1 MRRTN
6 FALPFAALA
15 ILLSAAACSA
25 DAGGSSGLK
34 QQICTESDLGGSYI
48 EKTSGGIT
56 IQNLADLSSDTSARA
71 KQLKAAGMH
80 DGRFAYWVHTVPK
93 PPFDPPLEVVCQAL
107 EFGSPAQA
115 QAFVRGLK
123 PTPDDLASTGMV
135 WLAKGH
141 RTVEEIQLSRAGT
154 QPGTPS
160 AAGPRAFKITA
171 SGDEVQFT
179 IFASVVADGRY
190 VRTVYVGKEGNAA
203 GLTYDDAGKVEG
215 AVQQR
220 VDR

>member
-6 FALPFAALA
+6 FALPLAALA
-15 ILLSAAACSA
+15 IVLSGAACSA
-25 DAGGSSGLK
+25 DAGGSGALK
-34 QQICTESDLGGSYI
+34 EQICTESDLGGSYI

-56 IQNLADLSSDTSARA
+56 IQNLANLSSDAAARS

-80 DGRFAYWVHTVPK
+80 DGRFAYWIHTVPK

-107 EFGSPAQA
+107 EFRSPAEA
-115 QAFVRGLK
+115 QAFVRGLQ

-141 RTVEEIQLSRAGT
+141 RTVTTVEHMEQGV
-154 QPGTPS
+154 QPGTPLP
-160 AAGPRAFKITA
+160 AQQTFKITA
-171 SGDEVQFT
+171 RGDQVDFT
-179 IFASVVADGRY
+179 IYAVVEADGRY
-190 VRTVYVGKEGNAA
+190 VRTVYVGKEGDPS
-203 GLTYDDAGKVEG
+203 GLTYLDAGKV
-215 AVQQR
+215 ASAIQQR